1 MSFTVPSRHSRTA
14 TAGLEVFDTMLK
26 RILVGVV
33 FIPIVFV
40 VLFVLPPI
48 WTAIMVAFIGALAS
62 YELLRAT
69 GVAHHNRTYLYTSL
83 CAALIPFGIYLTGSG
98 WQVSYAVPVA
108 LCMVLLMCALFMQA
122 IIHFGGEDSIPMEHV
137 MVGLFAGAIIPAF
150 LSCLL
155 QLRMMEN
162 GKFLVLLPIIS
173 AFLTDSGAYFVG
185 MFFGKHRGVTK
196 VSPNKSLEGYIGG
209 IVAGALFMLL
219 YGVVLEKVVGII
231 PSYPVMAV
239 YGLVGSAVTELGDLS
254 FSLIKRQFGVKDYGN
269 LLPGHGGMMDR
280 FDSMV
285 FAAPAIWVMVS
296 MFPAF

>member
-1 MSFTVPSRHSRTA
+1 
-14 TAGLEVFDTMLK
+14 MLK

-122 IIHFGGEDSIPMEHV
+122 IIRFGGEDSIPMEHV

-155 QLRMMEN
+155 QLRMMGN

-219 YGVVLEKVVGII
+219 YGVVLEKVVGIV
-231 PSYPVMAV
+231 PSYLVMAV

>member
-1 MSFTVPSRHSRTA
+1 
-14 TAGLEVFDTMLK
+14 MLK

-33 FIPIVFV
+33 FLPIVFV

-48 WTAIMVAFIGALAS
+48 WTAIMVAFIASMAS

-122 IIHFGGEDSIPMEHV
+122 IIRFGGEDSIPMEHV

-155 QLRMMEN
+155 QLRMMGN

-219 YGVVLEKVVGII
+219 YGVVLEKVVGIV
-231 PSYPVMAV
+231 PSYLVMAV

>member
-1 MSFTVPSRHSRTA
+1 
-14 TAGLEVFDTMLK
+14 MLK

-33 FIPIVFV
+33 FLPIVFV

-122 IIHFGGEDSIPMEHV
+122 IIRFGGEDSIPMEHV

-155 QLRMMEN
+155 QLRMMGN

>member
-1 MSFTVPSRHSRTA
+1 MSFTVPLRLINA
-14 TAGLEVFDTMLK
+14 VTAGLEVYDTMLK
-26 RILVGVV
+26 RILVGAV
-33 FIPIVFV
+33 FAPVVFV
-40 VLFVLPPI
+40 VLFVLPTV
-48 WTAIMVAFIGALAS
+48 WTAVMVAFIGAMAS

-69 GVAHHNRTYLYTSL
+69 KVAHNNRTYFFTSL
-83 CAALIPFGIYLTGSG
+83 CAALIPFGIYLTGNG
-98 WQVSYAVPVA
+98 WQVSYGVPVA
-108 LCMVLLMCALFMQA
+108 LCAVLLMCVLFFQA
-122 IIHFGGEDSIPMEHV
+122 ILRFGGEDAMPIEHV
-137 MVGLFAGAIIPAF
+137 MIALFAGAIMPAF
-150 LSCLL
+150 LACLL
-155 QLRMMEN
+155 QLRMMNN

-173 AFLTDSGAYFVG
+173 AFLTDAGAYFVG
-185 MFFGKHRGVTK
+185 MFFGKHRGITK

-219 YGVVLEKVVGII
+219 YGLVLEKFAGIV
-231 PSYPVMAV
+231 PSYPVMAL